1 MTVVIAVVVAL
12 MQEVRRPF
20 PPPPPIFD
28 LLLALVFAW
37 GGWKVWQRGRGW
49 RSGALVLWLLALG
62 GVYTYSRSF

>member
-1 MTVVIAVVVAL
+1 MVIAVVVAL